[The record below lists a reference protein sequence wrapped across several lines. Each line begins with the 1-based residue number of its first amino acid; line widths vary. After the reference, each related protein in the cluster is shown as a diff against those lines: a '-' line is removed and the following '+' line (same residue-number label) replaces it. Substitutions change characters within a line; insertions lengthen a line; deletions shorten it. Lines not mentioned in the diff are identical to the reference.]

1 MDWYV
6 VGGIAAAYVGYRYL
20 TKARSSSGD
29 AMLPKQDVQS
39 AIQDAEA
46 VLQRYGA
53 VLEAFGSSRDIVWD
67 VSKLPL
73 PKDNLKKLIKAC
85 LGLNDDSIHCT
96 LLRLGYTQLACF
108 QEGVGPAGGR
118 SRLNAYVTMSIEQL
132 SANTKY
138 IAADAEHDS
147 HWGSVVLAE
156 SLELLKEVSPK

>member
-53 VLEAFGSSRDIVWD
+53 VREAFGSSRDIVWD

-73 PKDNLKKLIKAC
+73 PKDNLKKLALLQIKW
-85 LGLNDDSIHCT
+85 
-96 LLRLGYTQLACF
+96 
-108 QEGVGPAGGR
+108 V
-118 SRLNAYVTMSIEQL
+118 
-132 SANTKY
+132 
-138 IAADAEHDS
+138 
-147 HWGSVVLAE
+147 
-156 SLELLKEVSPK
+156 